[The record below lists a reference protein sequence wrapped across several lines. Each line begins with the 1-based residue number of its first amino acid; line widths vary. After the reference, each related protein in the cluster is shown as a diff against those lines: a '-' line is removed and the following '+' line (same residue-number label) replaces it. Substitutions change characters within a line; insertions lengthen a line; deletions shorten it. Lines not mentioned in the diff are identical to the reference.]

1 MPWSGRRLSEGGAA
15 RQLAGPEGIGE
26 PSGLLAEVTPVRALD
41 RGEDRSDPG
50 RQPAPPLRDLA
61 TGIRSVFPP
70 VESAHGRDLGAE
82 AGRLAGVFRA
92 ASVSGR
98 FDFP

>member
-1 MPWSGRRLSEGGAA
+1 M
-15 RQLAGPEGIGE
+15 
-26 PSGLLAEVTPVRALD
+26 T
-41 RGEDRSDPG
+41 G

-70 VESAHGRDLGAE
+70 VERADGRDLGEE
-82 AGRLAGVFRA
+82 AGRLAEALQA

-98 FDFP
+98 LDFP